1 MEFKVD
7 TSKTAWLLC
16 FASCVC
22 KNIEKNRLHCKTVEF
37 DSQAVG
43 QGEAVS
49 PQWFLALGEFVSEA
63 CFFLGLVP
71 FLDWTKVN
79 AFVVQLP
86 AAVNSLQMVIKSS
99 R

>member
-7 TSKTAWLLC
+7 TSKTVWLLC

-37 DSQAVG
+37 DSQSVG
-43 QGEAVS
+43 QGEAVC
-49 PQWFLALGEFVSEA
+49 PQWFLALGELCLRLV
-63 CFFLGLVP
+63 FFLDL
-71 FLDWTKVN
+71 FLSWTG
-79 AFVVQLP
+79 Q
-86 AAVNSLQMVIKSS
+86 